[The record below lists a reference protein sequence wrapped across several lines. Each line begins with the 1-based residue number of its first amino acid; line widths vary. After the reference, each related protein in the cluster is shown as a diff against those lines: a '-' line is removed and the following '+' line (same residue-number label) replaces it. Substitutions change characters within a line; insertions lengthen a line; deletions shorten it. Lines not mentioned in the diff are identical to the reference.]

1 MSKQNSKFLDA
12 MRQAFKYI
20 TSRPAVGFSRIPK
33 AWQHQTDYNPV
44 VPGSDIPEQLDMRPK
59 AVAQREKEARQSLIM
74 PIIALAVIV
83 LVFLAAYLIKRFC

>member
-20 TSRPAVGFSRIPK
+20 NSRPAVGFSRIPK

-59 AVAQREKEARQSLIM
+59 AVEAREKEARNSLIW
-74 PIIALAVIV
+74 PIVAIVSVVVVLALAI
-83 LVFLAAYLIKRFC
+83 LIKKLS